1 MAEQLAETATIS
13 GKHIGGIDETEVSFS
28 PGVTVLAGRNATNR
42 TSFLQSIMAVCGSND
57 VSMKADADEASV
69 ELTLGD
75 DVYTRHL
82 RRQNGTVVSEGDPY
96 LDDPTVAD
104 LFAFLLES
112 NEARRAVARG
122 DDLREIIMRPVDTDE
137 IRAEIDRLLEERRE
151 VDDELEDL
159 DQIKRRLPKLEEK
172 RTRLRSDIEDK
183 RDELAATE
191 EQLESAEIDV
201 EAKRSEKAELEE
213 TLEELRGMRGDL
225 EDVRYELETE
235 RESLKELRRER
246 NELDDEQ
253 EDLPETPVGD
263 ADEVEA
269 RMRDLRQRKQRLDE
283 EVGDLHNLI
292 QFNEEMLDGNNA
304 ELVETLDSDGGAD
317 AAALT
322 EQLLEEESITCWTC
336 GTQVEKDQIE
346 STVDQLRELSR
357 QKIETRNG
365 LESDLGDL
373 REKKRELDQQ
383 QRRRDQID
391 RRLRQIDGQID
402 DRESAIETLQDRREQ
417 LNDEI
422 ESLEA
427 DVEEFEDESY
437 NELLDVH
444 KQANQLEFELG
455 KLEGELDDVEQEI
468 ASIEDRLAQR
478 SDLEARRDEVAER
491 LGELRTKVDQIESQ
505 AVEQFNEH
513 METVLDI
520 LGYANIDRIW
530 LERLERNVRQG
541 RKKITKSQFELHIV
555 RSTESGTTYED
566 TVDNLSESEREVT
579 GLVFAL
585 AGYLVHEVYETV
597 PFMLLDSMEAI
608 DSNRIARLVE
618 YFEDYTDYLVIALL
632 PEDAAALDDGYQRV
646 TEI

>member
-1 MAEQLAETATIS
+1 M
-13 GKHIGGIDETEVSFS
+13 DETEVSFS